1 MMAPL
6 TLLLA
11 LLISLTF
18 ALGPARQVH
27 AASTINVTTTADE
40 NGTGAGC
47 SLREAFKSADDN
59 ANFGGCTGSGGGVP
73 FTINVPAGTY
83 TLTVDELKIGD
94 ATNTNTTIVG
104 AGAASAI
111 IQQTLTNK
119 RVIDVNSLL
128 AANVSV
134 SISGVTLTGGRDPS
148 DNFGGAGIIAGG
160 PGNTL
165 SLSNCIITGNTNNA
179 GLTPKGGGVE
189 FAGGGVLNINNC
201 TISNN
206 IAGTSA
212 GNLGVGGGVDY
223 QLLNLAGAA
232 GQGGLSITNT
242 TFSNNVAG
250 AANSGAG
257 GAVRV
262 AATTTQAPSGLTIS
276 NNTFTGNQANA
287 ASNGLGGA
295 IANASSNPVTIQFNR
310 FFNNSATGGATGI
323 YKVVGSGSSTNATK
337 NWWGCNA
344 GPGNAGCDSIGG
356 ETANITAAPRLVL
369 SHTSAASALLPG
381 EATILT
387 ASFLKDSA
395 GGPVAASN
403 LGALIGM
410 PISFTNAQKGSLS
423 SAQTT
428 IQANGT
434 ATATFTANAPGA
446 GQADAIVD
454 NGTATANIM
463 INRPPTT
470 VTSIN
475 RNASSATNADSISWT
490 IVFANPLSGLSA
502 SNLTLTNSGLGGAP
516 AITGVT
522 PVGGAP
528 ATTWIV
534 TASTG
539 SGDGTLGLNLAN
551 DTGLDYILSN
561 LPFTGQAYTIDRTAP
576 TVTIN
581 QAAGQA
587 DPTDSAPINF
597 TVVFDEPVT
606 GFTGADVALSGT
618 AGATTA
624 AVTGSGTT
632 YNVAVSGITTTGTV
646 IASIPANVAN
656 EAAGNGNVASTS
668 SDNIVTVSTIPKR
681 YVYIPLIE
689 AP

>member
-1 MMAPL
+1 M
-6 TLLLA
+6 
-11 LLISLTF
+11 SL

-27 AASTINVTTTADE
+27 AASMINVTTTADE
-40 NGTGAGC
+40 DGTGTGC
-47 SLREAFKSADDN
+47 SLREAFTSADDN

-83 TLTVDELKIGD
+83 TLTLDELRIGD
-94 ATNTNTTIVG
+94 ATNTNTSIVG
-104 AGAASAI
+104 AGAASTI
-111 IQQTLTNK
+111 IQQTLPNR
-119 RVIDVNSLL
+119 RVINVNFLL

-134 SISGVTLTGGRDPS
+134 SISGVTITGGRDPS

-160 PGNTL
+160 AGNTL
-165 SLSNCIITGNTNNA
+165 SLSNCTITGNSNNA
-179 GLTPKGGGVE
+179 GLRQGGGVE
-189 FAGGGVLNINNC
+189 FAGGGTLNINNC

-206 IAGTSA
+206 TAGTAAS
-212 GNLGVGGGVDY
+212 NLGMGGGVDY
-223 QLLNLAGAA
+223 RLINLAGAA
-232 GQGGLSITNT
+232 GQGGLSITNS
-242 TFSNNVAG
+242 TFSNNAAG

-257 GAVRV
+257 GAVYV
-262 AATTTQAPSGLTIS
+262 AATTTQAPSGLTIT

-295 IANASSNPVTIQFNR
+295 ITNASSHPVTIRFNR

-323 YKVVGSGSSTNATK
+323 YKVIGSGSSTNAAD

-356 ETANITAAPRLVL
+356 ETANTTVAPRLAL
-369 SHTSAASALLPG
+369 SHTSSANALLPG
-381 EATILT
+381 EATVLT

-410 PISFTNAQKGSLS
+410 PVSFTNPQNGSLS
-423 SAQTT
+423 NAQTT

-434 ATATFTANAPGA
+434 ATATFMANAPGV

-454 NGTATANIM
+454 NGTATASIM
-463 INRPPTT
+463 INRLPTT

-475 RNASSATNADSISWT
+475 RNTSSATNAGSISWI
-490 IVFANPLSGLSA
+490 IVFADPLSSLSA
-502 SNLTLTNSGLGGAP
+502 SNVTLTNSGLGGDP

-522 PVGGAP
+522 PVGDAP
-528 ATTWIV
+528 ATMWVV

-551 DTGLDYILSN
+551 DTNLDYALSN

-581 QAAGQA
+581 QATGQA

-597 TVVFDEPVT
+597 IIVFDEPVT
-606 GFTGADVALSGT
+606 GFTDAGVTLSGT
-618 AGATTA
+618 AHATTVL
-624 AVTGSGTT
+624 VTGSGTT
-632 YNVAVSGITTTGTV
+632 YNVAVNGITRTGTV
-646 IASIPANVAN
+646 VASIPANAAN
-656 EAAGNGNVASTS
+656 DEAGNGNIASTS
-668 SDNIVTVSTIPKR
+668 SDNAVTVSSIPKR
-681 YVYIPLIE
+681 YVYLPLIE